1 MQQKIKKY
9 LSKPMNVVML
19 VEFILIF
26 ILNLLVVTTSDDLG
40 YQIHSGLIDIFK
52 REYVQYMT
60 WTGRSVAHIIARI
73 FLAMPKIIFDVC
85 NSLCFV
91 YFTYLIYLHV
101 TKDKEK
107 KHVSLYIVICLLVFL
122 CVPLFGQTVLWE
134 TGSCNYLWTTTIVL
148 RFLLP
153 YRLTQESKHNVV
165 LMLLGGI
172 IAGWTNENTGGA
184 LILMILFILAYR
196 LYKKEKI
203 HSWMITGLVG
213 SIVGFLIMV
222 LAPGNKVRAQD
233 FISTNGKMYD
243 LIHDFNGFLDVLE
256 KGQIVLFVLLAV
268 SIAIAIT
275 YKKKKEEITY
285 SIFYALCG
293 IAAVFAIILSPVPV
307 LFDRSMFG
315 ATTLLIIGTCIL
327 VYLVCNEKNIKLYVN
342 VLLASLVLFTS
353 FNYLRTLPDLFY
365 TRYQYMKRE
374 AYVAKQKS
382 EGNLNP
388 VIYTLNSEFETSY
401 NPYYGLG
408 DISAY
413 RLLWVNQY
421 YATVHGI
428 ESVQATTLDKWNLI
442 YASGDSYLMNITD
455 FNDYIDAIQDDKYT
469 VFITSSYLD
478 ETKYSDYVSGLKKL
492 GFKQLSS
499 YITGV
504 YQNGEL
510 VDSNVSDSEAK
521 YLESSVNG
529 HYVYMSSNQ
538 DETYSDILVDNI
550 EYTNDRPGI
559 SFVVFDTE
567 KDKVVDSIT
576 WTYDTDQGG
585 TRYYLEK

>member
-1 MQQKIKKY
+1 
-9 LSKPMNVVML
+9 
-19 VEFILIF
+19 
-26 ILNLLVVTTSDDLG
+26 
-40 YQIHSGLIDIFK
+40 
-52 REYVQYMT
+52 
-60 WTGRSVAHIIARI
+60 
-73 FLAMPKIIFDVC
+73 
-85 NSLCFV
+85 
-91 YFTYLIYLHV
+91 
-101 TKDKEK
+101 
-107 KHVSLYIVICLLVFL
+107 
-122 CVPLFGQTVLWE
+122 
-134 TGSCNYLWTTTIVL
+134 
-148 RFLLP
+148 
-153 YRLTQESKHNVV
+153 
-165 LMLLGGI
+165 
-172 IAGWTNENTGGA
+172 
-184 LILMILFILAYR
+184 
-196 LYKKEKI
+196 
-203 HSWMITGLVG
+203 MITGLVG

-315 ATTLLIIGTCIL
+315 ATTLLIIGTCIPI
-327 VYLVCNEKNIKLYVN
+327 YLECNEKNIKLYVN

-510 VDSNVSDSEAK
+510 VDSNVSDSEAQ

-567 KDKVVDSIT
+567 KDRVVDSIT

>member
-9 LSKPMNVVML
+9 LEKPMNVVML

-52 REYVQYMT
+52 REYIQYMT

-73 FLAMPKIIFDVC
+73 FLAMPKIIFDIC

-101 TKDKEK
+101 TKDTEK
-107 KHVSLYIVICLLVFL
+107 KQVLLYIIICLLVFL

-153 YRLTQESKHNVV
+153 YRLSSESKHNVI

-196 LYKKEKI
+196 LYKKKKI
-203 HSWMITGLVG
+203 HSWMLVGLVG
-213 SIVGFLIMV
+213 SIIGFLVMV

-233 FISTNGKMYD
+233 FVSTNGKMYD

-256 KGQIVLFVLLAV
+256 KGQLVLFVLF
-268 SIAIAIT
+268 AISVALAIT
-275 YKKKKEEITY
+275 CHKKKEEITY
-285 SIFYALCG
+285 SVFYTLCG

-315 ATTLLIIGTCIL
+315 ATTLLIIGTCIPI
-327 VYLVCNEKNIKLYVN
+327 YLVCNEKNIKVYVN
-342 VLLASLVLFTS
+342 VLLASLLLFAS

-365 TRYQYMKRE
+365 TRYQYQKRE
-374 AYVAKQKS
+374 VYVAKQKS
-382 EGNLNP
+382 EGNVNP

-413 RLLWVNQY
+413 RLLWVNKY

-455 FNDYIDAIQDDKYT
+455 FDAYIDAIQDDKYT
-469 VFITSSYLD
+469 VLITSSYLD
-478 ETKYSDYVSGLKKL
+478 ETKYSDYVKGLKKL
-492 GFKQLSS
+492 GFDGIHS

-504 YQNGEL
+504 YQNGKL
-510 VDSNVSDSEAK
+510 LDTNVSDSEAQ
-521 YLESSVNG
+521 YLESSING
-529 HYVYMSSNQ
+529 HYAYISSNQ
-538 DETYSDILVDNI
+538 DETYSDILVDNV

-559 SFVVFDTE
+559 SFVVCDTE
-567 KDKVVDSIT
+567 QDKVVDSIT

>member
-153 YRLTQESKHNVV
+153 YRLTADCKHNVV

-184 LILMILFILAYR
+184 LILMILFILAYK
-196 LYKKEKI
+196 LYTKEKI

-285 SIFYALCG
+285 SIFYTLCG

-315 ATTLLIIGTCIL
+315 ATTLLIIGTCIPI
-327 VYLVCNEKNIKLYVN
+327 YLVCNEKNIKLYVN

-374 AYVAKQKS
+374 TYVAKQKS

-455 FNDYIDAIQDDKYT
+455 FNDYIDAIQDDKY
-469 VFITSSYLD
+469 VVLITSSYLD
-478 ETKYSDYVSGLKKL
+478 ETKYSDYVNGLKKL
-492 GFKQLSS
+492 GFKQFSS

-510 VDSNVSDSEAK
+510 VDSNVSDSEAQ

>member
-19 VEFILIF
+19 VEFILIL

-40 YQIHSGLIDIFK
+40 YQISSGLIDIFK

-73 FLAMPKIIFDVC
+73 FLAMPKIIFDIC

-101 TKDKEK
+101 TKDSDK
-107 KHVSLYIVICLLVFL
+107 KHVILYIIICLLVFL

-148 RFLLP
+148 HFLLP
-153 YRLTQESKHNVV
+153 YRLSPESKHNVV

-172 IAGWTNENTGGA
+172 VAGWTNENTGGA
-184 LILMILFILAYR
+184 LILMILFILAYK

-213 SIVGFLIMV
+213 GIVGFLAMV

-233 FISTNGKMYD
+233 FVSTNGKMYD

-256 KGQIVLFVLLAV
+256 KGQIVLFVLLVIGIAV
-268 SIAIAIT
+268 AIT

-285 SIFYALCG
+285 SVFYALCG

-315 ATTLLIIGTCIL
+315 ATTLIIIGTCIPI
-327 VYLVCNEKNIKLYVN
+327 YLVCNEKNIKLYVN

-365 TRYQYMKRE
+365 TRYQYQKRE
-374 AYVAKQKS
+374 AYVAKEKS
-382 EGNLNP
+382 VGNLNP

-401 NPYYGLG
+401 NPWYGLG

-421 YATVHGI
+421 YATVHGL

-442 YASGDSYLMNITD
+442 YVDGDSYLMNITD
-455 FNDYIDAIQDDKYT
+455 FDSYIDAIQDDKY
-469 VFITSSYLD
+469 VVLITSSYLD
-478 ETKYSDYVSGLKKL
+478 ETKYADYVNGLKKL

-499 YITGV
+499 YMTGV
-504 YQNGEL
+504 YQNGKL
-510 VDSNVSDSEAK
+510 VDSNVSDSEAQ
-521 YLESSVNG
+521 YLESSING

-559 SFVVFDTE
+559 SAVVYDTE

>member
-1 MQQKIKKY
+1 
-9 LSKPMNVVML
+9 
-19 VEFILIF
+19 
-26 ILNLLVVTTSDDLG
+26 
-40 YQIHSGLIDIFK
+40 
-52 REYVQYMT
+52 
-60 WTGRSVAHIIARI
+60 
-73 FLAMPKIIFDVC
+73 
-85 NSLCFV
+85 
-91 YFTYLIYLHV
+91 
-101 TKDKEK
+101 
-107 KHVSLYIVICLLVFL
+107 
-122 CVPLFGQTVLWE
+122 
-134 TGSCNYLWTTTIVL
+134 
-148 RFLLP
+148 
-153 YRLTQESKHNVV
+153 
-165 LMLLGGI
+165 
-172 IAGWTNENTGGA
+172 
-184 LILMILFILAYR
+184 
-196 LYKKEKI
+196 
-203 HSWMITGLVG
+203 
-213 SIVGFLIMV
+213 
-222 LAPGNKVRAQD
+222 
-233 FISTNGKMYD
+233 
-243 LIHDFNGFLDVLE
+243 
-256 KGQIVLFVLLAV
+256 
-268 SIAIAIT
+268 
-275 YKKKKEEITY
+275 
-285 SIFYALCG
+285 
-293 IAAVFAIILSPVPV
+293 
-307 LFDRSMFG
+307 
-315 ATTLLIIGTCIL
+315 
-327 VYLVCNEKNIKLYVN
+327 
-342 VLLASLVLFTS
+342 
-353 FNYLRTLPDLFY
+353 
-365 TRYQYMKRE
+365 MKRE

-455 FNDYIDAIQDDKYT
+455 FNDYIDAIQDDKY
-469 VFITSSYLD
+469 VVLITSSYLD
-478 ETKYSDYVSGLKKL
+478 ETKYSDYVNGLKKL
-492 GFKQLSS
+492 GFKQFSS

-510 VDSNVSDSEAK
+510 VDSNVSDSEAQ